1 MNLFN
6 ILKFPTKEAYCT
18 RLRGLKCADSVLH
31 VSDDA
36 QTTTYGRYAG
46 LTDMEEQVNDCFDDQ

>member
-1 MNLFN
+1 MS
-6 ILKFPTKEAYCT
+6 
-18 RLRGLKCADSVLH
+18 RGLKCADSVLH

-46 LTDMEEQVNDCFDDQ
+46 LRDMDEQVNDCFAGQ